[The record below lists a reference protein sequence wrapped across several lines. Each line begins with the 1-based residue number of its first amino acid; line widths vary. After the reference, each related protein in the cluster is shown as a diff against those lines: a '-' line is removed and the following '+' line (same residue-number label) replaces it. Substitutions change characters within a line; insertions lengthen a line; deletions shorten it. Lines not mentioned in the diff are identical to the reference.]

1 VDTRLVGRQGSR
13 SLSISLVGA
22 DRLSELRP
30 VWASLHEHHTMLQAR
45 GRTRSLGSLRDLE
58 SSWQAQRGFCERAL
72 GSNNS
77 FLVLAEAGPM
87 PIGYALVSCRRHP
100 IWSERS
106 FGSVEVLCVRATD
119 AGLASLGSQLSRGR
133 VLLALLSASL
143 QEARRRGLSQWSA
156 VVMEANSS
164 MRAAIERLGGEP
176 ALVTY
181 RGFVSETASR
191 LDDPKS
197 FRRARAVGEPR
208 PQGRREQ
215 RRNNVSDQ
223 IHGTGRPHAREH
235 SAIGPEDLAHLRKIL
250 RFYPGAEEMLHVV
263 RKVSPIGFPI
273 NSFADLE
280 DGLGGGEVKIRIGGR
295 ETPLRTIR
303 RFVPMHYFPVANE
316 NDLIAKFA
324 ELRRRAASAARQ
336 ARGRRGRAP

>member
-1 VDTRLVGRQGSR
+1 
-13 SLSISLVGA
+13 
-22 DRLSELRP
+22 
-30 VWASLHEHHTMLQAR
+30 
-45 GRTRSLGSLRDLE
+45 
-58 SSWQAQRGFCERAL
+58 
-72 GSNNS
+72 
-77 FLVLAEAGPM
+77 M

-100 IWSERS
+100 IWSERR

-176 ALVTY
+176 ALLTY